1 MDAGMVK
8 GVGKFCGNS
17 LYILGGVSFLSM
29 LYAWLFQHA
38 LYMVFSWIFFLW
50 IGFFVRHHSN
60 KDRTFTIGF
69 GFLGLAIGVVL
80 LACGISKPGF
90 FQSMRQLEE
99 LTVFAV
105 KIKHPSAIVVSVF
118 MLVGYSLNLALL
130 VLLMSKKAKADFSD
144 TSNEAH
150 WIRLLNRYL
159 LKASGTPRRM

>member
-8 GVGKFCGNS
+8 DVGKFCGNC
-17 LYILGGVSFLSM
+17 LYVFGGVSFLSM

-38 LYMVFSWIFFLW
+38 LYMEFSWIFFLW
-50 IGFFVRHHSN
+50 IGFLLRHHSN
-60 KDRTFTIGF
+60 KARKFTIGF

-80 LACGISKPGF
+80 LAYGMFKPGF

-118 MLVGYSLNLALL
+118 IVVAYSLNLALL
-130 VLLMSKKAKADFSD
+130 VLLMSKKAKAEF
-144 TSNEAH
+144 
-150 WIRLLNRYL
+150 
-159 LKASGTPRRM
+159 SGTSHEAALDPPVE